1 MTSRHSPRRMKLR
14 GSALALLGLMAV
26 AAPAHAED
34 APAAPA
40 AEAPAAAPAPAP
52 VDPAT
57 VVATINGEPI
67 TEADLVLAEQAFGEQ
82 IAKLPPEERRKAVLD
97 VLVDLKLMAAA
108 ATTDGLDKTDAFQR
122 QLALLR
128 AQALRSEFFR
138 VEIDG
143 KTTDE
148 AVKKR
153 YDEEIAKVTPP
164 EEVKAAHILVETEDE
179 AKAIIKELDAGGDF
193 AKLAQEKSKDPGSA
207 KMGGELGYFTQG
219 KMVKEFEDA
228 AFKLDVG
235 KYTETPVKTQYG
247 YHIIKVE
254 DKRKQ
259 PLPSYDQV
267 KDQVRQMVLRDT
279 FVAEVAQLRKDN
291 KVEILDPSLKAKPAQ
306 QPAK

>member
-14 GSALALLGLMAV
+14 GSALALLGLMAI
-26 AAPAHAED
+26 AAPANAED

-67 TEADLVLAEQAFGEQ
+67 TEADLGLAEQAFGEQ

-108 ATTDGLDKTDAFQR
+108 ATADGLDKTDTFQR

-153 YDEEIAKVTPP
+153 YDAEIAKVTPP

-279 FVAEVAQLRKDN
+279 FVAEVAKLRKDN
-291 KVEILDPSLKAKPAQ
+291 KVEILDPSLKASPAP

>member
-34 APAAPA
+34 AAPAPA
-40 AEAPAAAPAPAP
+40 AEAPAAAPAP

-57 VVATINGEPI
+57 VIATINGEPI
-67 TEADLVLAEQAFGEQ
+67 TEADLGLAEQAFGEQ
-82 IAKLPPEERRKAVLD
+82 IAKLPPDDRRKAVLD

-108 ATTDGLDKTDAFQR
+108 ATADGLDKTDAFQR

-291 KVEILDPSLKAKPAQ
+291 KVEILDPSLKAKPAP